1 MKDSLSGAREGRPSA
16 LRRLVAKASADD
28 LCAFVV
34 PGPDVARARGIDP
47 GAAGLGVAATPRH
60 AGVILLLGELPAGLK
75 KAAAVAYAQMP
86 RPRAVLAVGA
96 GDVSPLPGPDVSV
109 AATQADLAAGV
120 DELRRL
126 FAAGAFA
133 EETTAFYADEIET
146 ETTYACP
153 MHPEVTSGG
162 PGSCPRC
169 GMDLVPRES
178 TGGSDHEGHHGAHD
192 SHAGMGHGS
201 VDEDAGGHGD
211 HRDMGFMSM
220 VEMTQG
226 TPRSSDGLQME
237 WADAPFGPL
246 FPGLPGGLAMSFTLD
261 GDTVAV
267 VKSMRGI
274 DGWGPESLDN
284 VTAREFP
291 ERLAFLSPLS
301 PIAYRVLALRAL
313 GVAAGVETDEETSLG
328 QVGALERERAA
339 SHLGWLSGF
348 GRLLGYSWL
357 WEHAGRLQVA
367 LLRAADAGEVG
378 QLEPEVGKFVRRV
391 IRTPLLA
398 RRLEGIG
405 TLPDDA
411 EISGPVARA
420 SGLARDARS
429 QGTGYRHLGFE
440 PVVRDGGDAFARL
453 RVRLAEIEQSLGLVR
468 RAGVVSFTEVK
479 PAANAGDVGGAT
491 VETPRGAA
499 TLRVTLR
506 EDAVEVL
513 ELRTPSSV
521 HQGFVGAV
529 AEQREVADALVGVA
543 SLDISPWE
551 VTG

>member
-367 LLRAADAGEVG
+367 YFGPRMRGRSGSWSPRSGSSCGGSSGRRCSRAVWRGSEPCPTMRRIPARSRVHPDSRGMPGPRERATVTSASSPSFATAGTRSPACGCRSRRSNRAWASCGGLALSRLRRSS
-378 QLEPEVGKFVRRV
+378 PP
-391 IRTPLLA
+391 RTRETWGA
-398 RRLEGIG
+398 RR
-405 TLPDDA
+405 
-411 EISGPVARA
+411 
-420 SGLARDARS
+420 
-429 QGTGYRHLGFE
+429 
-440 PVVRDGGDAFARL
+440 
-453 RVRLAEIEQSLGLVR
+453 
-468 RAGVVSFTEVK
+468 
-479 PAANAGDVGGAT
+479 
-491 VETPRGAA
+491 
-499 TLRVTLR
+499 
-506 EDAVEVL
+506 
-513 ELRTPSSV
+513 
-521 HQGFVGAV
+521 
-529 AEQREVADALVGVA
+529 
-543 SLDISPWE
+543 
-551 VTG
+551 